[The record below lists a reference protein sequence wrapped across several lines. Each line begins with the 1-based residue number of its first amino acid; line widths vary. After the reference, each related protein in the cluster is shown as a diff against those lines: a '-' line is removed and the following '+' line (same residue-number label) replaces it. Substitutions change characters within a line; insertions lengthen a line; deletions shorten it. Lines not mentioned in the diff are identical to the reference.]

1 MPQSLAKLYV
11 HIVFSTKERF
21 PFLQDKDIREEMHAY
36 LGGICRNQNSPA
48 LVVGGV
54 TDHVHILSR
63 LGRVISVADLLKE
76 IKIQSSKWIKTKG
89 GLLTKFRWQNGYGAF
104 SVGQQELESVISYI
118 RDQQE
123 HHRKKTFQDEYR
135 NFLREY
141 DIEYD
146 ERYVWD

>member
-21 PFLQDKDIREEMHAY
+21 PFLQDKDIQEEMHAY

-63 LGRVISVADLLKE
+63 LARVISVADLLKE
-76 IKIQSSKWIKTKG
+76 LKIQSSKWIKTKG
-89 GLLTKFRWQNGYGAF
+89 GFLTKFRWQNGYGAF
-104 SVGQQELESVISYI
+104 SVGQRELETVISYI
-118 RDQQE
+118 RSQQE
-123 HHRKKTFQDEYR
+123 HHRKKTFQEEYR
-135 NFLREY
+135 QFLKEY
-141 DIEYD
+141 EIEYD
-146 ERYVWD
+146 EQYVWD